1 MRLAAVH
8 PSGQPP
14 EQDAT
19 HPSGGILPGV
29 HNKKTP
35 PEQSSSELALPAGY
49 KVSTESLN
57 KLTSSVSNECG
68 EFTVTAK
75 AEGDKVQIQVR
86 KSFLHRL
93 EPAANWDKVLKLVD
107 ASSAFTDKEIVIM
120 K

>member
-1 MRLAAVH
+1 MSITGLEVDVA
-8 PSGQPP
+8 
-14 EQDAT
+14 
-19 HPSGGILPGV
+19 GG
-29 HNKKTP
+29 
-35 PEQSSSELALPAGY
+35 
-49 KVSTESLN
+49 
-57 KLTSSVSNECG
+57 G
-68 EFTVTAK
+68 EDVEEEVAEE

>member
-1 MRLAAVH
+1 MLV
-8 PSGQPP
+8 SVGKLIGQ
-14 EQDAT
+14 Q
-19 HPSGGILPGV
+19 
-29 HNKKTP
+29 KKL
-35 PEQSSSELALPAGY
+35 EGNDRVRKDDIWRKFAYVDEFNVELALPAGY

-57 KLTSSVSNECG
+57 KLTSSASNECG